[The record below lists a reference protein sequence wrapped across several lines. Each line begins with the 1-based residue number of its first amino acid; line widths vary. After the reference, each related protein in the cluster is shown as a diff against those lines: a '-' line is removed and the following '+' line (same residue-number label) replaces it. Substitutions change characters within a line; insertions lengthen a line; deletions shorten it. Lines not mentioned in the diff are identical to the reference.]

1 MTALSANGAVDS
13 RKQSSGNQ
21 IDSSV
26 ALATTP
32 SPTCVE
38 LVVAGSNLRR
48 VTCVELLVAGSNLRR
63 VTCVELAVAG
73 SNLRRVTCVE
83 LAVTGSNLRRV
94 AQIHHIPRN
103 NQTDWRPERSDS
115 SDALVTSH
123 CSYETWQ
130 PSKGDSSDGQDVHVT
145 TATVV
150 RQEYRCRF

>member
-21 IDSSV
+21 SDSSV

-63 VTCVELAVAG
+63 VTCVEF
-73 SNLRRVTCVE
+73 
-83 LAVTGSNLRRV
+83 AVTGSNLRRV

-130 PSKGDSSDGQDVHVT
+130 PSKGDSSDGPDVHVT